1 TTPSSGLRRRA
12 AGSRPDGRPRRPARG
27 ASTPSARRPAS
38 ATLDFLSNYCP
49 AKESE
54 VRKLLV
60 LASLLATAVAP
71 GASAGPVKGAPVSAG
86 GPGVQ
91 SGYECAVSGVS
102 FLIRNN
108 LLLAVARNGL

>member
-1 TTPSSGLRRRA
+1 M
-12 AGSRPDGRPRRPARG
+12 
-27 ASTPSARRPAS
+27 
-38 ATLDFLSNYCP
+38 
-49 AKESE
+49 
-54 VRKLLV
+54 RKLLV
-60 LASLLATAVAP
+60 LASLLATAVALAVAP

-108 LLLAVARNGL
+108 LLLAVARNGLNPADFGGSLDQTLSLATVVRLHLTNPELFAYPNPAALGPAFNWCAR